1 MAAETLSRACEL
13 VLATEGG
20 FVDNP
25 KDPGGA
31 TCKGVT
37 LTTFSAW
44 RKKACSVNELQL
56 LTDNEAADIFTAQY
70 ALPVRYND
78 LPAGVDYAV
87 FDASVNS
94 GPGRAA
100 KLLQSALGF
109 AKADIDGIIGAKTMA
124 AIKVA
129 DPVDLIGRYNIE
141 RLNFM
146 QTLRIWST
154 FGKGWTSRV
163 EAVGIQAQAFALGGV
178 PSSATSIAS
187 APGKATGAT
196 KVLSSANGKAAV
208 IAISGACIT
217 AGGLATQLT
226 TALQPFNGIK
236 PIGYALVGLSIITS
250 AVPLWASIRR
260 AASGEA
266 AA

>member
-13 VLATEGG
+13 VLASEGG
-20 FVDNP
+20 FVNNP

-37 LTTFSAW
+37 LTTLTAW
-44 RKKACSVNELQL
+44 RKVPCSVGELKL
-56 LTDNEAADIFTAQY
+56 IGDAEAGAIFAAQY
-70 ALPVRYND
+70 AIPIRYDD

-100 KLLQSALGF
+100 KLLQQALGF
-109 AKADIDGIIGAKTMA
+109 AKADIDGVIGAKTMA
-124 AIKVA
+124 AVKAA
-129 DPVDLIGRYNIE
+129 DPIDLIGAYNE
-141 RLNFM
+141 ARLAFM

-154 FGKGWTSRV
+154 FGKGWTARV
-163 EAVGIQAQAFALGGV
+163 ESVGIQAQALALGRTPAV
-178 PSSATSIAS
+178 SVL

-196 KVLSSANGKAAV
+196 KVLSSTNGKAAV
-208 IAISGACIT
+208 IAVSGACIT
-217 AGGLATQLT
+217 AGGLATQLAS
-226 TALQPFNGIK
+226 ALQPFSALK
-236 PIGYALVGLSIITS
+236 PIGYVLLVCSIVTS

-260 AASGEA
+260 AAGGEA